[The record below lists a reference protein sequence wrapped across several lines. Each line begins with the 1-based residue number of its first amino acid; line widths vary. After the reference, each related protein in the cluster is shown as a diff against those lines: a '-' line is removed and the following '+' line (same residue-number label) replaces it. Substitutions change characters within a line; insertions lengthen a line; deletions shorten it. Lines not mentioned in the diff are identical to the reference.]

1 MGGLIESRKRIL
13 KWFWGFLVGM
23 LVLTLVSRGIYANG
37 LPRVSVENP
46 GQMAVEHVVEKAG
59 NVKGSGELAV
69 NVAEGLR
76 VSEVFVVPGE
86 RIEEGTALL
95 S

>member
-13 KWFWGFLVGM
+13 KWFAGFLVGM

-46 GQMAVEHVVEKAG
+46 GRMAVEHVVEKAG

-69 NVAEGLR
+69 NVAEGLPVSYTHLTLPTTSR
-76 VSEVFVVPGE
+76 V
-86 RIEEGTALL
+86 
-95 S
+95 

>member
-13 KWFWGFLVGM
+13 KWFGGFLVGM

-46 GQMAVEHVVEKAG
+46 GQMAVEHVV
-59 NVKGSGELAV
+59 
-69 NVAEGLR
+69 
-76 VSEVFVVPGE
+76 
-86 RIEEGTALL
+86 
-95 S
+95 